1 MVVQGNLLSFEPSK
15 MSLYCNTL
23 QAIAS
28 GYLIAAIC
36 LLHLSIRWQVVVIGL
51 LLVVYWL
58 VMKFVPFSDPVV
70 GSCTA
75 GMLEPGRN
83 LALLL
88 DKYLMGIGRIRRIT
102 RGFWPSSALGP

>member
-1 MVVQGNLLSFEPSK
+1 M
-15 MSLYCNTL
+15 C
-23 QAIAS
+23 
-28 GYLIAAIC
+28 
-36 LLHLSIRWQVVVIGL
+36 IRDR
-51 LLVVYWL
+51 YWL

-88 DKYLMGIGRIRRIT
+88 DKYLRCV
-102 RGFWPSSALGP
+102 

>member
-1 MVVQGNLLSFEPSK
+1 M
-15 MSLYCNTL
+15 C
-23 QAIAS
+23 
-28 GYLIAAIC
+28 
-36 LLHLSIRWQVVVIGL
+36 IRDRVVVTGL

-88 DKYLMGIGRIRRIT
+88 DK
-102 RGFWPSSALGP
+102 

>member
-36 LLHLSIRWQVVVIGL
+36 LLHLSVRWQVAVTGL

-58 VMKFVPFSDPVV
+58 VMKFVPFPTPRWVLVRQECLSR
-70 GSCTA
+70 
-75 GMLEPGRN
+75 EE
-83 LALLL
+83 
-88 DKYLMGIGRIRRIT
+88 I
-102 RGFWPSSALGP
+102 WPCCWINT